1 MRELLILAKLLI
13 STFFRLLTFTSR
25 KSGKEK
31 RKTISDFLKQLSSF
45 SSPSSCESYL
55 IHGKKEFQKVK
66 KLQFQ
71 MKRVLCLLHFGKNS
85 IYNSKYI
92 IYRSKMWTQETQS
105 AQTLT
110 NQSERNIYALFGA
123 LRHTHV
129 WCMGVHWCAQVHQL
143 P

>member
-25 KSGKEK
+25 KSGK
-31 RKTISDFLKQLSSF
+31 RKTVSDFLKQLNSF